1 MPLDPPTAAAS
12 AATGSA
18 AAAGA
23 EAELF
28 ARLAATIYGSDTPED
43 VYQAITSAAV
53 DLVSGCH
60 RACIMLL
67 EKDGLHTVGATD
79 DIAWRIDQYE
89 KLAGEGP
96 CVDAIMEEAFQLD
109 PDIRDST
116 PWPKLAA
123 VVLEHTPVKG
133 MLGFRLLID
142 GRKAGALNMFSDD
155 PGVLDASS
163 ADQGAVIAAF
173 ASVAL
178 MTLSARREVQEL
190 RAGLASNREIGKAV
204 GLLMAAHRVTADEAF
219 AILRKTSQDLN
230 IKLASVA
237 ELVVQGRDDQ
247 AKPRSG
253 MPSSSPPSA

>member
-1 MPLDPPTAAAS
+1 
-12 AATGSA
+12 
-18 AAAGA
+18 
-23 EAELF
+23 
-28 ARLAATIYGSDTPED
+28 
-43 VYQAITSAAV
+43 
-53 DLVSGCH
+53 
-60 RACIMLL
+60 
-67 EKDGLHTVGATD
+67 
-79 DIAWRIDQYE
+79 
-89 KLAGEGP
+89 
-96 CVDAIMEEAFQLD
+96 
-109 PDIRDST
+109 
-116 PWPKLAA
+116 
-123 VVLEHTPVKG
+123 

-155 PGVLDASS
+155 PGALDASS